1 MTNRLYILAAAL
13 SAGVAGP
20 ALIAGQV
27 QAQEYEWQPDEPVTI
42 IVPWAAGGSTD
53 TVTRVLAN
61 ELEQAIGQSFVVNN
75 QPGASGSVG
84 SRSVWEADHDGMMI
98 AAGAAADL
106 GAYPVLD
113 MLDVTLDEWRLYLH
127 IANVSVISVHPD
139 SEYEDFGDLMAA
151 WEENPGEITVSTAGV
166 SSAGHIAISAIG
178 SAADIEY
185 RHVTYDGG
193 NPAVIAA
200 VSGEVDVTSQL
211 ASEQAE
217 MIRGNRLKPLAVVAA
232 RPLEIEGYGEIPSIT
247 DWLPDIEAANNYF
260 GIFVPADAPEEV
272 LNTLD
277 RVWEEEIANS
287 EALAEYAADSGAVF
301 DPSYGEAAQEAV
313 MPMLR
318 INACQL
324 FEGGQAANDPADFGI
339 ECN

>member
-1 MTNRLYILAAAL
+1 MTNRSHIIAAAL
-13 SAGVAGP
+13 MVGVAGP

-27 QAQEYEWQPDEPVTI
+27 QAQDYEWQPDGPVTI

-53 TVTRVLAN
+53 SVTRVLAN
-61 ELEQAIGQSFVVNN
+61 ELEQAIGQSFVVTN

-84 SRSVWEADHDGMMI
+84 SRSAWESDRDGMTMT
-98 AAGAAADL
+98 AGAAADL

-113 MLDVTLDEWRLYLH
+113 MLDVTIDEWRLYLH
-127 IANVSVISVHPD
+127 IGNVAVVAVPSG
-139 SEYEDFGDLMAA
+139 SEYEDFGDLLAA
-151 WEENPGEITVSTAGV
+151 MEENPGEISVSSAGV
-166 SSAGHIAISAIG
+166 SSAGHIAMQAI
-178 SAADIEY
+178 AAASGVEY

-200 VSGEVDVTSQL
+200 VSGEVDMTTQL

-217 MIRGNRLKPLAVVAA
+217 MIRGDRLRPLAVVADG
-232 RPLEIEGYGEIPSIT
+232 PLELDGYGTIPSIT
-247 DWLPDIEAANNYF
+247 EWLPDIQAANNYF
-260 GIFVPADAPEEV
+260 GLFVPADSPEEV

-277 RVWEEEIANS
+277 QVWEDVIMNS
-287 EALAEYAADSGAVF
+287 EALAAYAADSGAIF
-301 DPSYGEAAQEAV
+301 DPSYGEAAQSAV

-324 FEGGQAANDPADFGI
+324 FEGGQAPNDPADYGI
-339 ECN
+339 ECD